1 MKEYYFVYI
10 LEMKSGRFYVGMTNN
25 LGFRYRRHIMGE
37 VKSTCRFRPLK
48 VAYVEIFDSKENART
63 REQEIKSWKS
73 HQKIEGLISSVG
85 SPASGV

>member
-1 MKEYYFVYI
+1 
-10 LEMKSGRFYVGMTNN
+10 
-25 LGFRYRRHIMGE
+25 MGE